1 LSDVVQT
8 VDTAPPAPKLPPDR
22 VALTRGLRTGGILNT
37 FPCTS
42 FSQEVGP
49 VGATMLAMGLVAT
62 HGVPVDSVRLP
73 VLGAGI
79 VMVRMVAATG
89 VRIPSGVDGP
99 GNRNNLHIVA
109 ISIGFGLIA
118 LLAAQF
124 SRAAP
129 HALAPLPESGI
140 LLPALMAVVLLNLC
154 SNGMGKDAA
163 ASARAQEAVH

>member
-1 LSDVVQT
+1 MAPRGARWPYVTAAGVV
-8 VDTAPPAPKLPPDR
+8 
-22 VALTRGLRTGGILNT
+22 I
-37 FPCTS
+37 
-42 FSQEVGP
+42 
-49 VGATMLAMGLVAT
+49 MLATGLAAT
-62 HGVPVDSVRLP
+62 HCALVDSVPLL

-99 GNRNNLHIVA
+99 GNRNDLYTGA
-109 ISIGFGLIA
+109 LSIGFGLIA
-118 LLAAQF
+118 FVAAQF
-124 SRAAP
+124 SRAVP

-140 LLPALMAVVLLNLC
+140 LLPALLAVVLLNLC